1 MLYST
6 GLYFKD
12 IHAMHS
18 KRESKT
24 LVQLGLFSQK
34 LLKSILSFFYSA
46 DLAVFIFAIS
56 VNEAMLTGES
66 VPVTKTSVRCKQPN
80 EDVELYT
87 HREHQKHTLFR

>member
-1 MLYST
+1 MPCILIV
-6 GLYFKD
+6 K
-12 IHAMHS
+12 A
-18 KRESKT
+18 KRLCS
-24 LVQLGLFSQK
+24 LGIFRQK
-34 LLKSILSFFYSA
+34 LLKSILRFFYSA
-46 DLAVFIFAIS
+46 DIAVFILAIS